1 MKRRVI
7 SLLLAI
13 VMVLGLLPAMGTAAF
28 AADVE
33 AWEEDLPEM
42 WLSIIDTRNNRNI
55 TERGVALRPG
65 EELTLQVEAQYFD
78 ERQVTVPNP
87 QWVTDNPRWLLFPV
101 LGSIPLC
108 PVLQSCLSAIP
119 TPTDSLL
126 LPSSM

>member
-33 AWEEDLPEM
+33 AWEEDIPEM

-55 TERGVALRPG
+55 TGRGVALRLGVSACLHPPQG
-65 EELTLQVEAQYFD
+65 CHTAAAAQ
-78 ERQVTVPNP
+78 R
-87 QWVTDNPRWLLFPV
+87 R
-101 LGSIPLC
+101 
-108 PVLQSCLSAIP
+108 A
-119 TPTDSLL
+119 
-126 LPSSM
+126 